1 MDSKQSLIFDGSFG
15 HDLTYDGSKEKT
27 KDYLHI
33 HGFDP
38 TSADSNHR
46 FQDHPHTFG
55 FVLITFDLKRK
66 YKHMLF
72 EHEPLLPK
80 KKIPP
85 DI

>member
-1 MDSKQSLIFDGSFG
+1 LDSKHSLSCDGSFG
-15 HDLTYDGSKEKT
+15 HNLTYDGSKEKT

-38 TSADSNHR
+38 TSVDSNHR
-46 FQDHPHTFG
+46 FQDHPHIFG
-55 FVLITFDLKRK
+55 FVLITFDLKSK

-72 EHEPLLPK
+72 EHDPLLPK